1 MTIPRS
7 VADVLNTHTR
17 FEVECIDRMYLNVYV
32 PGLQYAPGLV
42 LQRQFV
48 MSMFV
53 VAGAGSGLAGAAPV
67 RPVPDMD
74 EGVPHRTGDAVEQSP
89 DLVDCQ
95 RN

>member
-1 MTIPRS
+1 MTTHLPR
-7 VADVLNTHTR
+7 VTLCPTGHFIHMRHAL
-17 FEVECIDRMYLNVYV
+17 I
-32 PGLQYAPGLV
+32 

-67 RPVPDMD
+67 RPVPDVD
-74 EGVPHRTGDAVEQSP
+74 EGVLDWAGDAVEQSP

-95 RN
+95 RY